1 MLKFITGN
9 KTKVLEAKAALSP
22 LEFEQL
28 DINLTEV
35 QDLDPKI
42 VIAHKLKE
50 AAKHHKGSFFIDD
63 SSLFLECFNYQLP
76 GPLIKAFNQTIG
88 GRGMYD
94 LAEKTGKV
102 KARAITII
110 GLMAKGKIKF
120 FEGEL
125 TGKIIKPR
133 GNYKFGYD
141 QIFVPKGQKFTLSE
155 LKSSGDF
162 YGTPRGL
169 ALKKLKK
176 YLLSKKPV

>member
-9 KTKVLEAKAALSP
+9 KTKVLEARAALSP
-22 LEFEQL
+22 LKFDQL
-28 DINLTEV
+28 DIDLAEI
-35 QDLDPKI
+35 QSLDPQE
-42 VIAHKLKE
+42 VIAHKLKQ
-50 AAKHHKGSFFIDD
+50 AAKHRKGSFFIDD
-63 SSLFLECFNYQLP
+63 SSLFLECFNYLLP

-88 GRGMYD
+88 GHGMYN

-110 GLMAKGKIKF
+110 GFMAKGKIKF
-120 FEGEL
+120 FEGKL

-133 GNYKFGYD
+133 GDYRFGYD
-141 QIFVPKGQKFTLSE
+141 QIFIPDGQKFTLSE
-155 LKSSGDF
+155 LKSAGDF

-176 YLLSKKPV
+176 YLLSAKSV